1 MTLHMAGLLKQEVLL
16 SARRW
21 VSVGKPE
28 EMYLQSSCVMA
39 ASVSCAY
46 ARAAELIV
54 HWAGHPWD
62 DSGPKRVLSSY
73 ARLP

>member
-28 EMYLQSSCVMA
+28 ELYLQSSRVMA
-39 ASVSCAY
+39 ASASCAH
-46 ARAAELIV
+46 ARAAELMGALGRASV
-54 HWAGHPWD
+54 G
-62 DSGPKRVLSSY
+62 
-73 ARLP
+73 